1 MNVSGYISYFRNLA
15 INHSLLLHNPDGES
29 ADAEPGSI
37 HFTKISVDEV
47 LTGLRSKVGFP
58 LLALELYE
66 VTTDSEVQ
74 YDIRQRTR
82 GAFMVIDHPA
92 KDNFT
97 AEQACYENSEQILTD
112 ILKQIWQDHYGEG
125 VNRCETPFRE
135 FSFHNL
141 QIIPVGPIFDKEFG
155 YRVEF
160 EFEFHST
167 INFTDPPAPNT
178 FNRYVI
184 DNDTSFIIVP

>member
-1 MNVSGYISYFRNLA
+1 M
-15 INHSLLLHNPDGES
+15 HNPDGEN
-29 ADAEPGSI
+29 ADADPGSI

-66 VTTDSEVQ
+66 VATDSEVQ

-92 KDNFT
+92 ADTFT
-97 AEQACYENSEQILTD
+97 AEQACYEISERILTD
-112 ILKQIWQDHYGEG
+112 ILKKIWQDHYG
-125 VNRCETPFRE
+125 VDVDRCLTPFRE
-135 FSFHNL
+135 FGFNNL
-141 QIIPVGPIFDKEFG
+141 QIMPIGPVFDKEFG

-160 EFEFHST
+160 DFEFHAA
-167 INFTDPPAPNT
+167 INFTDPPAPGT
-178 FNRYVI
+178 F
-184 DNDTSFIIVP
+184 TSFIIVP